1 MSTSVVLQQMLVIII
16 LIAVGYAMFK
26 KGLITDEGSKTM
38 SFLVL
43 TITNPAVCISS
54 AFSDEVNITHADI
67 LMGLVLGVIM
77 YVFLIVFGHLFSAI
91 LTKDNEKRRIYTMLQ
106 IYANVGFIG
115 IPVTSAVL
123 GEQSLVFV
131 TISLIIYNILFYTH
145 GYSTMLSGR
154 KDIQYKFT
162 WKSLINVGTVSG
174 VIAIAVFWF
183 NLRFPAF
190 IETTISTAGNAT
202 TFMAMIVLGIS
213 IAKIPLK
220 NLISDKKIY
229 LIWAVR
235 YLLVPIAFALV
246 LKKILGP
253 SVMVSAF
260 GILMAMPV
268 GNMPLMLANQ
278 YGLETET
285 FSAATFLTTILSV
298 LTVTLTTM
306 VL

>member
-16 LIAVGYAMFK
+16 LIAIGYALFK
-26 KGLITDEGSKTM
+26 KGFVTDEGSKTM

-54 AFSDEVNITHADI
+54 AFSEEVEITHWDI
-67 LMGLVLGVIM
+67 IMGLIIGAAM
-77 YVFLIVFGHLFSAI
+77 YAFLIVFGHLFSAL
-91 LTKDNEKRRIYTMLQ
+91 LTKDNEKRRTYAMLQ

-123 GEQSLVFV
+123 GEHSLVFV
-131 TISLIIYNILFYTH
+131 TVSLIIYNILFYTH

-154 KDIQYKFT
+154 KDVEYKFT

-174 VIAIAVFWF
+174 VIAILVFWF
-183 NLRFPAF
+183 RLRFPEF
-190 IETTISTAGNAT
+190 IEATISSAGKAT

-220 NLISDKKIY
+220 SLIGDKKLY

-246 LKKILGP
+246 LKNILGS
-253 SVMVSAF
+253 SVMVDAF
-260 GILMAMPV
+260 AILMAMPV

-298 LTVTLTTM
+298 FTVTLTTM